1 MRRCSISD
9 RRRVS
14 GTDESEV
21 RGVHATKEARQH
33 LKYIIKLFK
42 ELNLLSMVKDVEIN
56 DSQPKLE
63 TCEDDSACISWSENE
78 TVSCLLIITLL
89 ILLLLLLLLL
99 LSI

>member
-1 MRRCSISD
+1 MRTSSISD

-33 LKYIIKLFK
+33 LKCIIKLFK

-78 TVSCLLIITLL
+78 TASCLLIITLL
-89 ILLLLLLLLL
+89 ILLLLLLLL
-99 LSI
+99 SI

>member
-1 MRRCSISD
+1 M
-9 RRRVS
+9 
-14 GTDESEV
+14 
-21 RGVHATKEARQH
+21 HATKEARQR
-33 LKYIIKLFK
+33 LKYMIKLFK

-99 LSI
+99 SI

>member
-1 MRRCSISD
+1 M
-9 RRRVS
+9 
-14 GTDESEV
+14 
-21 RGVHATKEARQH
+21 HATKEACQH
-33 LKYIIKLFK
+33 LKYMIKLFK

-99 LSI
+99 SI

>member
-89 ILLLLLLLLL
+89 ILLLLLLL
-99 LSI
+99 SI

>member
-1 MRRCSISD
+1 
-9 RRRVS
+9 
-14 GTDESEV
+14 
-21 RGVHATKEARQH
+21 
-33 LKYIIKLFK
+33 
-42 ELNLLSMVKDVEIN
+42 MVKDVEIN

-99 LSI
+99 LI

>member
-89 ILLLLLLLLL
+89 ILLLLLLLL
-99 LSI
+99 SI